1 MKARTLI
8 NTKDSRYA
16 AYHAAD
22 CSTDNRTDRPCRSFT
37 IPGTPLDASRDTLAL
52 GCNGK

>member
-16 AYHAAD
+16 PYYAPD
-22 CSTDNRTDRPCRSFT
+22 CSTDNRTDRPCRSLT
-37 IPGTPLDASRDTLAL
+37 IPRTPLDASRDTLRV
-52 GCNGK
+52 GRNGK

>member
-16 AYHAAD
+16 AYDPAD
-22 CSTDNRTDRPCRSFT
+22 CSTNDRTDRPCRSLT
-37 IPGTPLDASRDTLAL
+37 IPRTPLDASRDAL
-52 GCNGK
+52 GLGCKGK